1 MRKMS
6 RRARQT
12 PEEPAASESR
22 MALDR
27 LFRVPGEGPWG
38 AVAAA
43 VATAGGE
50 RLWASPEGSGRFD
63 LASLTKPFVATLALV
78 LDRTG
83 GCRSACGG
91 IALPEAVPC
100 SRAARSRRCCGTGP
114 VCGRGPLPRLVRHRD
129 AVVRLLAGPRFQGAP
144 PGTYSDLGYIL
155 WGLAAERA
163 LGEPLAALL
172 AREPSPAGARGPL
185 ALLPGLAST
194 WCRCRSTTGGSA
206 SRPRA
211 RIGLGRRPARTG
223 EVQDGT
229 PAGSAAV
236 PATPGF
242 RRSREPSRAGAGVA
256 RTATVLTPE
265 LVRRALAGGGP
276 YALGW
281 ARRRVREAR
290 SRPSGHGVRPY
301 RLHRRQ
307 PLARSGAPSAARDR
321 RPPARSRAGSQPL
334 AAAFPRARHRSGGR
348 GARELA
354 GRRMKM
360 RRPREGA
367 GEAQWND
374 GSW

>member
-83 GCRSACGG
+83 RLPLGLRVGSL
-91 IALPEAVPC
+91 LPEAVPPLARR
-100 SRAARSRRCCGTGP
+100 SLAALLRHRAGLRAWA
-114 VCGRGPLPRLVRHRD
+114 PLPRLVRHRD

-172 AREPSPAGARGPL
+172 ARELLAPLGLADRVGPSPGARVNVVSMPL
-185 ALLPGLAST
+185 DNRRERELARALG
-194 WCRCRSTTGGSA
+194 
-206 SRPRA
+206 
-211 RIGLGRRPARTG
+211 IGLGRRPAPGRG
-223 EVQDGT
+223 EVQDGNARWLGGC
-229 PAGSAAV
+229 AGH
-236 PATPGF
+236 
-242 RRSREPSRAGAGVA
+242 AGLFGDLESLLVLGQEWLAPQ
-256 RTATVLTPE
+256 RVLTPE

-281 ARRRVREAR
+281 ARRRVRGSAGAAL
-290 SRPSGHGVRPY
+290 PATAFGHTGFTGGSLWLDPER
-301 RLHRRQ
+301 RLLLAIAGHRRALE
-307 PLARSGAPSAARDR
+307 PDLNPWRRRFHALGIALADAARGSS
-321 RPPARSRAGSQPL
+321 PAAG
-334 AAAFPRARHRSGGR
+334 
-348 GARELA
+348 
-354 GRRMKM
+354 
-360 RRPREGA
+360 
-367 GEAQWND
+367 
-374 GSW
+374 